1 MKVIKTEHTSVM
13 HVHLFVF
20 VCLFLFFSKVCV
32 CVCVCM
38 CVFVCVRAR
47 GHVPTINAI
56 AAWLLCV
63 QVTCYAPLCART
75 GKYTRTLTRI
85 KKKLT
90 RTQKRLA
97 KH

>member
-1 MKVIKTEHTSVM
+1 M
-13 HVHLFVF
+13 
-20 VCLFLFFSKVCV
+20 CV
-32 CVCVCM
+32 CV

-47 GHVPTINAI
+47 GHVPTINVI

-75 GKYTRTLTRI
+75 GKYTRTPSRI

-90 RTQKRLA
+90 RTQKRLI
-97 KH
+97 KHWDPSSTPVRHIIFGQPIAITCLHL